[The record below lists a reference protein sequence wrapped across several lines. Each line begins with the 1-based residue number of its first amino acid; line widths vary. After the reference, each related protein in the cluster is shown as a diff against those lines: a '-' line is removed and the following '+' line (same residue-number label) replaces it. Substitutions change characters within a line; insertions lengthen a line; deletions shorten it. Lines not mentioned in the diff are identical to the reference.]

1 MAWAETEHNLR
12 EMPVRDECVD
22 RGAMQREDNTD
33 NTGIAMGTWFGVL
46 GYVYELLVQHRPQ
59 KHGGV
64 AGDGRG
70 NDDDDGDGG
79 VRRGACHD
87 YDDAAAVVDGGEIFA
102 PYASLIWANQRAS

>member
-22 RGAMQREDNTD
+22 RGAMQREDNMD
-33 NTGIAMGTWFGVL
+33 NTGIAGTRLGVL
-46 GYVYELLVQHRPQ
+46 GYVYELLVRHRPPR

-64 AGDGRG
+64 ACDARG

-79 VRRGACHD
+79 GVRVCHD
-87 YDDAAAVVDGGEIFA
+87 YDGAAAVVDGGEIFA
-102 PYASLIWANQRAS
+102 PYASLLWANQRAS